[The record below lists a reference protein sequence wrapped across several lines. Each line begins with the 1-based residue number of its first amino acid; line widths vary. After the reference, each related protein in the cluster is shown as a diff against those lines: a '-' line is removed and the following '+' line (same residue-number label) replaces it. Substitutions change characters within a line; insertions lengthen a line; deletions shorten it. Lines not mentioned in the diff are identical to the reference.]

1 MMAQLTKE
9 ITRLKT
15 AVFYEDLITKMEYK
29 DGDGE
34 VRSYLERQHYLLL
47 EDFCRPLR
55 SALATKLRGNGQD
68 SMLRSLGP
76 ALVRSRCF
84 ERSGHGYRLHFENT
98 GSGAL
103 KKIRVPKLSFLI
115 FLSNLLL
122 FNRITK
128 KLMRQKNGKFLLTK
142 YIV

>member
-15 AVFYEDLITKMEYK
+15 AVLYEDIITKMEYK
-29 DGDGE
+29 DGE

-47 EDFCRPLR
+47 EDFCCAAHWQQNYAAMGRTAYYAAWGRLLCVADVL
-55 SALATKLRGNGQD
+55 SGQGTAIGFILKTQV
-68 SMLRSLGP
+68 SWVAGR
-76 ALVRSRCF
+76 
-84 ERSGHGYRLHFENT
+84 
-98 GSGAL
+98 
-103 KKIRVPKLSFLI
+103 KKIRVRKLSFLI

-128 KLMRQKNGKFLLTK
+128 KIMRQKNGKFLLTK

>member
-15 AVFYEDLITKMEYK
+15 AVFYEDIITKMEYK

-98 GSGAL
+98 GNGAL
-103 KKIRVPKLSFLI
+103 KKFEYVSFP
-115 FLSNLLL
+115 F
-122 FNRITK
+122 
-128 KLMRQKNGKFLLTK
+128 
-142 YIV
+142 

>member
-1 MMAQLTKE
+1 MAQLTKE

-15 AVFYEDLITKMEYK
+15 AVFYEDIITKMEYK

-34 VRSYLERQHYLLL
+34 VRSYLERQRYLLL

-84 ERSGHGYRLHFENT
+84 ERSGHGYRLHLENT

-103 KKIRVPKLSFLI
+103 KKIRVRKLTQCYGAGAATFRAAPEPIFFWSEPGAGAGSRSRLI
-115 FLSNLLL
+115 
-122 FNRITK
+122 
-128 KLMRQKNGKFLLTK
+128 
-142 YIV
+142 

>member
-1 MMAQLTKE
+1 MAQLTKE

-15 AVFYEDLITKMEYK
+15 AVFYEDIITKMEYK

-103 KKIRVPKLSFLI
+103 KKFEYLSFP
-115 FLSNLLL
+115 F
-122 FNRITK
+122 
-128 KLMRQKNGKFLLTK
+128 
-142 YIV
+142 

>member
-15 AVFYEDLITKMEYK
+15 AVFYEDIITKMEYK
-29 DGDGE
+29 DGE

-115 FLSNLLL
+115 FLLNLLL

-128 KLMRQKNGKFLLTK
+128 KLMRQKKR
-142 YIV
+142 

>member
-15 AVFYEDLITKMEYK
+15 AVFYEDIITKMEYK

-34 VRSYLERQHYLLL
+34 VRSYLERQRYLLL

-115 FLSNLLL
+115 FFLLNLLL

-128 KLMRQKNGKFLLTK
+128 KLMRQKKR
-142 YIV
+142 